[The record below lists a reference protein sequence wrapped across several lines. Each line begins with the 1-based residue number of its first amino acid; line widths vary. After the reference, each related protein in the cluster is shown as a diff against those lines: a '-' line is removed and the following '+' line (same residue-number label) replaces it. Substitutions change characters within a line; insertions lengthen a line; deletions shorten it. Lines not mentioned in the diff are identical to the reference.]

1 MLPNRS
7 LLVIHFKYSS
17 VSVSIPSSLII
28 PSPDPFPLCFR
39 DSFSSTHL
47 CLFGFYLL
55 LCITSFQGSL
65 AFASKLEKHCT
76 TLYLMQHEHWAPRI
90 VLCWAQFSGQRS
102 QSVFPS
108 ECSSQPR
115 KASDSFQSRWPGWPG
130 AIVVLSVQALCCRS
144 FWSVE
149 TLEFQ

>member
-17 VSVSIPSSLII
+17 VYHVHPKLPNYPFPQS
-28 PSPDPFPLCFR
+28 FPLCYR
-39 DSFSSTHL
+39 DSFSSTHV
-47 CLFGFYLL
+47 CLFGFYFL
-55 LCITSFQGSL
+55 LCITLFQGSV

-76 TLYLMQHEHWAPRI
+76 TLYLMHHVHWAPRI
-90 VLCWAQFSGQRS
+90 VLCWAQFSGQRY

-130 AIVVLSVQALCCRS
+130 AIVLSVQALYCRS

>member
-17 VSVSIPSSLII
+17 VSVSIPSSLTI
-28 PSPDPFPLCFR
+28 PAP

-55 LCITSFQGSL
+55 LCITSFQGSV

-115 KASDSFQSRWPGWPG
+115 KASDSFQSCWPGWPG
-130 AIVVLSVQALCCRS
+130 AIVVLSVQALYCCS

-149 TLEFQ
+149 NLEFQ